1 MSRSETLW
9 QSFRQLPRAAQWGI
23 GAVVGGVLLLL
34 WNDYVLRLA
43 DEWNRESER
52 LLAKVDKAAGSGRR
66 LQSLRRLRPAVLGI
80 GPVTAPGREAYA
92 ERALNDVVNDVLKQ
106 HVVSRDSFSNRGS
119 SRLRRGTLSRV
130 LAPGE
135 QVEHI
140 TGDLRF
146 DSTPTVATAIIAEL
160 ESSPWVDAIS
170 YLRMTRQP
178 GPRKVTVDMTIEAW
192 IVSTER
198 RARVGGT

>member
-1 MSRSETLW
+1 MSRSETAW
-9 QSFRQLPRAAQWGI
+9 QSFRQLPRAAQWAL
-23 GAVVGGVLLLL
+23 GAVVAGVLLLL
-34 WNDYVLRLA
+34 WNDYVLRLT

-52 LLAKVDKAAGSGRR
+52 LLAKFDKAAGSARR
-66 LQSLRRLRPAVLGI
+66 MQSLRMLRPAVLAI
-80 GPVTAPGREAYA
+80 GPVNEPGRETRA
-92 ERALNDVVNDVLKQ
+92 ENALNDVINDVLKE
-106 HVVSRDSFSNRGS
+106 HSVSRDSFSNRGS

-192 IVSTER
+192 ILSTER

>member
-9 QSFRQLPRAAQWGI
+9 HSFRQLPRAAQWGI

-34 WNDYVLRLA
+34 WNDYVLRLT
-43 DEWNRESER
+43 DDWNRESKR
-52 LLAKVDKAAGSGRR
+52 LLARVDKAAGSEQR

-80 GPVTAPGREAYA
+80 GPVTAPGREAHA
-92 ERALNDVVNDVLKQ
+92 ERALNQVINDVLKV
-106 HVVSRDSFSNRGS
+106 HPVSRDSFSYRGPS
-119 SRLRRGTLSRV
+119 KLRRGTLSRV
-130 LAPGE
+130 LGPGE
-135 QVEHI
+135 QVERI

-146 DSTPTVATAIIAEL
+146 DATPTEAIAIIAEL

-170 YLRMTRQP
+170 NLRMTRQP
-178 GPRKVTVDMTIEAW
+178 GPRKVRVDLTIEAW

-198 RARVGGT
+198 RVRVGGA

>member
-1 MSRSETLW
+1 MSRAETLW
-9 QSFRQLPRAAQWGI
+9 KSFRQLPRAAQWGI

-34 WNDYVLRLA
+34 WNDYVLQLT

-52 LLAKVDKAAGSGRR
+52 LLAKVDKAAGSGQR

-80 GPVTAPGREAYA
+80 GPVTAPGREADA
-92 ERALNDVVNDVLKQ
+92 ERALNEVVNDVLKQ
-106 HVVSRDSFSNRGS
+106 HAVSRDSFSNRGS

-130 LAPGE
+130 LTPGQ

-146 DSTPTVATAIIAEL
+146 DSTPTEATAIIAEL

-170 YLRMTRQP
+170 NLRMTRQP
-178 GPRKVTVDMTIEAW
+178 GPRKVRVDLTIEAW

-198 RARVGGT
+198 RARVGGA

>member
-34 WNDYVLRLA
+34 WNDYVLRLT
-43 DEWNRESER
+43 DDWNRESER
-52 LLAKVDKAAGSGRR
+52 LLADVDKAAGSGQR

-80 GPVTAPGREAYA
+80 GPVTAPGREAHA
-92 ERALNDVVNDVLKQ
+92 ERALNDLVNDVLKQ
-106 HVVSRDSFSNRGS
+106 HVVSRDSFTNRGS

-146 DSTPTVATAIIAEL
+146 DSTPTEATAIIAEL

-170 YLRMTRQP
+170 YLRLTRQP
-178 GPRKVTVDMTIEAW
+178 GPRKVTVDLTIEAW
-192 IVSTER
+192 IVSRQR